1 MIVLTP
7 DRSLRDDP
15 GAMAV
20 GGGVLS
26 TPQGPRRLL
35 ITVKRGRDGQ
45 YRQPPWCAVG
55 NSDSA
60 MKRYRE
66 HN

>member
-1 MIVLTP
+1 
-7 DRSLRDDP
+7 
-15 GAMAV
+15 MAV

-26 TPQGPRRLL
+26 TPQGPRRML

-60 MKRYRE
+60 MKWYRE

>member
-1 MIVLTP
+1 VIVLTP

-20 GGGVLS
+20 GGGVLC
-26 TPQGPRRLL
+26 TPQGPRRMF
-35 ITVKRGRDGQ
+35 ITVKRGGDGQ
-45 YRQPPWCAVG
+45 YRQPPWVAVG

-60 MKRYRE
+60 MKWYRE
-66 HN
+66 DN

>member
-1 MIVLTP
+1 VIVLTP

-26 TPQGPRRLL
+26 TPQGPRRML

-45 YRQPPWCAVG
+45 YRQPPWVAVG

-60 MKRYRE
+60 MKWYRE